1 MFQSQAT
8 DLFTGKEESV
18 AVTIEPHYE
27 VEVRVSHTISRR
39 VCMTG
44 VWCIGGFFMAFGV
57 LGMVLY
63 ALISRGHQ

>member
-1 MFQSQAT
+1 MSTFPI
-8 DLFTGKEESV
+8 FTGKEESV

-44 VWCIGGFFMAFGV
+44 ISMCIAFGIV
-57 LGMVLY
+57 LGICGFVAY
-63 ALISRGHQ
+63 AIIARGHQ

>member
-1 MFQSQAT
+1 MAAT
-8 DLFTGKEESV
+8 SFPIFTGKEESV

-44 VWCIGGFFMAFGV
+44 ISCFVGFGVV
-57 LGMVLY
+57 LGMVGFIAY
-63 ALISRGHQ
+63 AIIDRGHQ